1 MDAQTQ
7 NGKITGKNVFL
18 IINQQITPI
27 TRDVTRLGRQLDNDV
42 VFQEESVSRNHAEI
56 HCEQGK
62 YVLHDLQSTSGTFV
76 NSRRIERCVL
86 NSGDLISLANV
97 QFMFV
102 NNNPR
107 IASNSAIATRSLTPE
122 DRHKANGK

>member
-1 MDAQTQ
+1 MDAQTR
-7 NGKITGKNVFL
+7 NGTESGKNVFL
-18 IINQQITPI
+18 IINQQITPL

-56 HCEQGK
+56 LCEQGK
-62 YVLHDLQSTSGTFV
+62 YILHDLLSTSGTFV

-86 NSGDLISLANV
+86 NSGDLISLANI

-122 DRHKANGK
+122 DRQKANGK